1 MLLHSKKIIVKLLIE
16 AAKPH
21 ANKCTLFFE
30 TKILINFEFLNFDF
44 FLISKESVSVGI
56 KFCELRLVFR
66 ALFYC
71 LKFYLLAF

>member
-44 FLISKESVSVGI
+44 LSNFKKSVSVGI
-56 KFCELRLVFR
+56 KFCEVRLVFR
-66 ALFYC
+66 ALF
-71 LKFYLLAF
+71 FV